1 MADALALGGDEL
13 FDLLIQSAETHHEAA
28 SGFNAASINVCDN
41 LSALRNGHRDRLF
54 HKNVFARASGF
65 DSLFGMKNNGSCDI
79 YRFNL
84 GICDEVIC
92 VCVGVF
98 GVIFF
103 FKSLDDVFVN
113 VHNRYEFGVFGKHHT
128 GHRSS
133 VGYTA
138 GADNAP
144 FNFSVHKMFLLSAGK
159 TKKQPSNLSRILR
172 KDAEKGSKTVLRFP
186 TKNPYRGTAKAYPS
200 IYFPMRSDYF

>member
-1 MADALALGGDEL
+1 MLAR
-13 FDLLIQSAETHHEAA
+13 AC
-28 SGFNAASINVCDN
+28 GF
-41 LSALRNGHRDRLF
+41 DRLLR
-54 HKNVFARASGF
+54 VEY
-65 DSLFGMKNNGSCDI
+65 NGSCNVNRLD
-79 YRFNL
+79 L
-84 GICDEVIC
+84 GICDKI
-92 VCVGVF
+92 VGVGISVL
-98 GVIFF
+98 GVILF

-113 VHNRYEFGVFGKHHT
+113 VHNRYEFGVLREHHS

-144 FNFSVHKMFLLSAGK
+144 FDFSVHKMFLLSAGK
-159 TKKQPSNLSRILR
+159 TKKPPSNLSRILR
-172 KDAEKGSKTVLRFP
+172 KDAEKCSKTVLRFP